1 MLPWKNLFG
10 MYGRGHFCNKL
21 KRSILLLFL
30 LGMFP
35 YAWGQQTNVSLNLR
49 NVPIKSVL
57 SQIEKSTNYYVF
69 FYTDNLNSEL
79 SKRVNVTVNNTP
91 VVTVLNQIFSTT
103 NISYEIKNKRQVS
116 LFLVEKSSP
125 KSKAQVVKSN
135 KIQITGTVL
144 ESAFSNEIV
153 REIVSNTSF
162 GSSNKTNF
170 PLHFRSLIS
179 FSQSI

>member
-57 SQIEKSTNYYVF
+57 SQI
-69 FYTDNLNSEL
+69 
-79 SKRVNVTVNNTP
+79 
-91 VVTVLNQIFSTT
+91 
-103 NISYEIKNKRQVS
+103 
-116 LFLVEKSSP
+116 
-125 KSKAQVVKSN
+125 
-135 KIQITGTVL
+135 G
-144 ESAFSNEIV
+144 
-153 REIVSNTSF
+153 
-162 GSSNKTNF
+162 
-170 PLHFRSLIS
+170 FRC
-179 FSQSI
+179 Q

>member
-35 YAWGQQTNVSLNLR
+35 YVWGQQTNVSLNLR

-125 KSKAQVVKSN
+125 K
-135 KIQITGTVL
+135 
-144 ESAFSNEIV
+144 
-153 REIVSNTSF
+153 VS
-162 GSSNKTNF
+162 
-170 PLHFRSLIS
+170 LRL
-179 FSQSI
+179 

>member
-135 KIQITGTVL
+135 KIQITGTVFDANNWRQC
-144 ESAFSNEIV
+144 SGIGDDDWFYGRYKRGI
-153 REIVSNTSF
+153 
-162 GSSNKTNF
+162 
-170 PLHFRSLIS
+170 
-179 FSQSI
+179 

>member
-103 NISYEIKNKRQVS
+103 NISLPEINSLDVYS
-116 LFLVEKSSP
+116 LFHK
-125 KSKAQVVKSN
+125 KY
-135 KIQITGTVL
+135 
-144 ESAFSNEIV
+144 
-153 REIVSNTSF
+153 
-162 GSSNKTNF
+162 
-170 PLHFRSLIS
+170 SLY
-179 FSQSI
+179 